1 MLKKLKE
8 ELKKSGIIKNL
19 KGHESYKAEAGKFK
33 WRIKKMLGIV
43 KWFDEKKGYGFV
55 TDNETGADYFCH
67 FSSIISEEGYKI
79 LKEGQKVSFDE
90 DEKEEKRLRAK
101 NVRKV

>member
-1 MLKKLKE
+1 
-8 ELKKSGIIKNL
+8 
-19 KGHESYKAEAGKFK
+19 
-33 WRIKKMLGIV
+33 MLGIV

-67 FSSIISEEGYKI
+67 FSSIISEEGFKTVGD
-79 LKEGQKVSFDE
+79 GQKVSFDL
-90 DEKEEKRLRAK
+90 DKDDQDRPRAK